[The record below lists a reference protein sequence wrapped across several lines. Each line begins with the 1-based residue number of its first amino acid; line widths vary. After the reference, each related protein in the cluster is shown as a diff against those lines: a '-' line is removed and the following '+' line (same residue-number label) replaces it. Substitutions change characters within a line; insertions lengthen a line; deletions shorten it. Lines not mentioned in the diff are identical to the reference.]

1 MDLSCVFWGF
11 SAYCLTA
18 VVVVVI
24 AIIIFLVVNK

>member
-24 AIIIFLVVNK
+24 TVVIILLVNK